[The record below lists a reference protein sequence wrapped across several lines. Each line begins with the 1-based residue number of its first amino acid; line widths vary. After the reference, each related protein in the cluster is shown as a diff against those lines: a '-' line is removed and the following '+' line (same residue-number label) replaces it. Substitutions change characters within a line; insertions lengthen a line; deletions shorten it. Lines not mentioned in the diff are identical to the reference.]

1 MDAKRDHT
9 EVINAW
15 LVPSDSSQPL
25 IPLGT
30 KSRVLGYDATV
41 SDVVLKNIC
50 SARRQTELSWDGEN
64 VCISDFGGNGLTI
77 LNGEPVLHTAVNV
90 YQDDTLSLAGE
101 EFSVVRKDG
110 LRRPELKFN
119 ISFLCEG
126 EELGSAE
133 HKKGEEVRFPD
144 MPAFREENE
153 GVRVFEGWTDSAGGS
168 VTKGLICDARD
179 SYTAVYRDWDET
191 SDSTTMSGKDEIF
204 LCNCETYFTMKVP
217 SGNFKF
223 GGSRKYDCLIP
234 GANGLIAELCWN
246 SGEFRVYR
254 SGVASVNGK
263 LLDAG
268 DSTVVYEMDKVGV
281 AGRYYNVIGH
291 KKTAVQPEKV
301 PVLYGVNGSKIRLD
315 GLTEGKT
322 VALGRDYQKILS
334 NIFVIGHEH
343 AKINKRDGRFYISDA
358 NSKNGT
364 FVIKAGSEEERQLT
378 PGEEIQLD
386 SNDTIRL
393 VFLEFSFCLE

>member
-1 MDAKRDHT
+1 MDAKREHT
-9 EVINAW
+9 EVVNAW
-15 LVPSDSSQPL
+15 LVPCDISQPM
-25 IPLGT
+25 IPIGT
-30 KSRVLGYDATV
+30 KSRILGYDATV
-41 SDVVLKNIC
+41 SDVILKNIC

-64 VCISDFGGNGLTI
+64 VRISDLGGNGLTI
-77 LNGEPVLHTAVNV
+77 LNGEPVSHAAVNV

-101 EFSVVRKDG
+101 EFAVVRRDS

-126 EELGSAE
+126 EELATAE
-133 HKKGEEVRFPD
+133 YKKGEELRFPN
-144 MPAFREENE
+144 MPAYREENE
-153 GVRVFEGWTDSAGGS
+153 GVRVFEGWADSAGGS
-168 VTKGLICDARD
+168 VTKGLICDASD
-179 SYTAVYRDWDET
+179 SYTAVYRDWDES

-234 GANGLIAELCWN
+234 GTDGLIAELCWN
-246 SGEFRVYR
+246 SGEFRAYR

-263 LLDAG
+263 TLDAG
-268 DSTVVYEMDKVGV
+268 ESTVVYEMDKVGV

-291 KKTAVQPEKV
+291 KKTAAVPEKV
-301 PVLYGVNGSKIRLD
+301 PVLYGVNGSKIQLD

-322 VALGRDYQKILS
+322 VSLGRDYQKILS

-343 AKINKRDGRFYISDA
+343 AKINKRDGRFYIRDA

-364 FVIKAGSEEERQLT
+364 FVTKAGSNEVRQLN
-378 PGEEIQLD
+378 PGEEFELE

>member
-1 MDAKRDHT
+1 MEAKRDHT
-9 EVINAW
+9 EVVNAW
-15 LVPSDSSQPL
+15 LVPSDISQPM

-30 KSRVLGYDATV
+30 KSRILGYDATV
-41 SDVVLKNIC
+41 SDVILKNIC
-50 SARRQTELSWDGEN
+50 SARRQAELSWDGEN
-64 VCISDFGGNGLTI
+64 VRISDLGGNGLTI
-77 LNGEPVLHTAVNV
+77 LNGEPVSHAAVSV

-101 EFSVVRKDG
+101 EFAVARRDS
-110 LRRPELKFN
+110 LRRPELRFT

-126 EELGSAE
+126 EELASAE
-133 HKKGEEVRFPD
+133 YKKGEEVRFPD